1 MNNRFIKLKKS
12 YAIIWLNIIQLLY
25 LKMSN
30 ESLLSSCETPA
41 LVPRAVLR
49 GNFQFQHSVRSPEL
63 PLSQE
68 QKYAF
73 DRFKSG
79 ENLFITG
86 PGGTGKTK
94 LISHFVKYAGEQGTQ
109 INVCAMTGCAALLLN
124 CNAKTLH
131 SWSGIRLCKGPRDK
145 IIAGVLKNKNSMA
158 IWKKAKILVIDE
170 VSMMSEKIM
179 EICDDIGRAV
189 RKIGRPFGGIQVI
202 FTGDFYQL
210 PPVGTYGEPDTERF
224 CFQSDRWEAIFK
236 PENHILLTTMF
247 RQTDPKYIEILLQ
260 VRKGELSEENAEILK
275 TRVKK
280 QYNPEE
286 NGGCVLTKLYPVRAR
301 AEYINRIMYEKIEEP
316 EHLYECRKKTNCST
330 YVESGAII
338 KPIDIMRCDR
348 LLEREKETLIE
359 QMVANCPVAEN
370 IALKVGAA
378 VMCIINLDMDAGIC
392 NGSQGIVIDF
402 AAPAS
407 RLASGHG
414 ADGECKIVDYSGELC
429 PVVRFSNGCTRLIQ
443 RHVWQHD
450 DYPSLCISQF
460 PLCLAWALTIHKIQG
475 ATMAMAEMDLGNA
488 IFEYGQTYVALS
500 RIQTID
506 GLYLT
511 AFHPQRIKANPT
523 VMEFYKNID
532 RRTPEIGTI
541 GGGRGL
547 SSQDNRYARV
557 GLSPSSRCSAGFSQF
572 SYNPTSGD
580 DTPAIIPVV
589 ENTPK
594 KENNSKIVRL

>member
-1 MNNRFIKLKKS
+1 
-12 YAIIWLNIIQLLY
+12 
-25 LKMSN
+25 MSN
-30 ESLLSSCETPA
+30 VSLLS
-41 LVPRAVLR
+41 
-49 GNFQFQHSVRSPEL
+49 PE
-63 PLSQE
+63 Q
-68 QKYAF
+68 QYAF

-94 LISHFVKYAGEQGTQ
+94 LISYFVNYASEQGTQ
-109 INVCAMTGCAALLLN
+109 IDVCAMTGCAALLLN

-145 IIAGVLKNKNSMA
+145 IIAGVLKNKYVMA
-158 IWKKAKILVIDE
+158 TWKKAKILVIDE

-189 RKIGRPFGGIQVI
+189 RKINRPFGGIQLV

-224 CFQSDRWEAIFK
+224 CFQSDRWDTIFK
-236 PENHILLTTMF
+236 PENHIQLTTMF
-247 RQTDPKYIEILLQ
+247 RQTDPLYIQILLQ

-280 QYNPEE
+280 QYNAAE

-301 AEYINRIMYEKIEEP
+301 AEYINRIMYEKIEEK
-316 EHLYECRKKTNCST
+316 EYLYECIKKTNCST

-338 KPIDIMRCDR
+338 KPVDIMRCDR
-348 LLEREKETLIE
+348 LTEREKETFIE
-359 QMVANCPVAEN
+359 QMVSNCPVAEN

-402 AAPAS
+402 ATPAA
-407 RLASGHG
+407 RIASKGC
-414 ADGECKIVDYSGELC
+414 DGVSKIVDYSGELC

-443 RHVWQHD
+443 RHMWQND
-450 DYPSLCISQF
+450 DYPALCISQF

-475 ATMAMAEMDLGNA
+475 ATMSMAEMDLGNA

-500 RIQTID
+500 RIQTIE

-511 AFHPQRIKANPT
+511 AFHPQRIKANPS

-532 RRTPEIGTI
+532 KYVRA
-541 GGGRGL
+541 GL
-547 SSQDNRYARV
+547 T
-557 GLSPSSRCSAGFSQF
+557 GLSPSSLSPGFSQF
-572 SYNPTSGD
+572 SYNPSSVD
-580 DTPAIIPVV
+580 DVQAVVGSVKKSISTPVV
-589 ENTPK
+589 EDSK
-594 KENNSKIVRL
+594 KAESSVKIIRL